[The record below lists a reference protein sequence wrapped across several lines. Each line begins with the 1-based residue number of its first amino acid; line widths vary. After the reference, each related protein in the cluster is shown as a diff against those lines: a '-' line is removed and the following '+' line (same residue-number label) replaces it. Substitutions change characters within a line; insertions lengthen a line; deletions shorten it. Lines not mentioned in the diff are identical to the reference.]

1 MSTLYSSEA
10 FPATSNTNFKSLCLQ
25 RTFTT
30 PSINFIKPYSN
41 LISEAV
47 IYKYYL
53 NDEVLEEF
61 FVLIDVFGLFS
72 DNLNLGLLVE
82 FLNEAVD
89 GGHSLDADLVVFGTD
104 LDLVLDLVLVQLGL
118 EVIDDPLL
126 LILDVLL
133 LLLRVLLFSLLIEG
147 YGLLIALLGN
157 ELQHLLVVLFRLV
170 CVHCL
175 RRSFSLL
182 KI

>member
-47 IYKYYL
+47 INKYYL

-72 DNLNLGLLVE
+72 DNLNLGFLVE

-89 GGHSLDADLVVFGTD
+89 GGHSLDADLVVFGAD
-104 LDLVLDLVLVQLGL
+104 LDLVLDLVLRQLGL
-118 EVIDDPLL
+118 EVIHDPLL
-126 LILDVLL
+126 LALDVLL
-133 LLLRVLLFSLLIEG
+133 LLLGVLLFSLLVEG
-147 YGLLIALLGN
+147 FGLVTALLSN

-170 CVHCL
+170 RVHCL